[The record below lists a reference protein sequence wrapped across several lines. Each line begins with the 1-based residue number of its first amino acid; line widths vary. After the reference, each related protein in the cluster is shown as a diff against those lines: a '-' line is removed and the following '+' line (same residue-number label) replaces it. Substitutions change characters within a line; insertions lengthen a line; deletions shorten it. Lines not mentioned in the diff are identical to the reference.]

1 MVEVAETLNER
12 ERRGTRA
19 EAMRWTRHTS
29 MVLEGRARVCASVT
43 PDGRRAGPRARR
55 PRRDSRARAVNRDD
69 RRARELARREQEAEE
84 LSRRRDA
91 ARVVSRV
98 VKTDEREEVLGGV
111 TGRTPLMTPE
121 IVAGDEEKERYVA
134 ANEMALMFASGA
146 ILGPLLDH
154 QHSRFDVL
162 HYAEPLKLRFDVI
175 FAPVIHSPFGDIIK
189 FIIPEPAREAFR
201 IIFVNETGV
210 LETGWWVPPLFG
222 VAAIIIGYGTT
233 SLDAVGIRREIRQ
246 FREAEIRRGVK
257 GADPNVRRTKD
268 LIDECKAKPA
278 MGFKPGWLAVNVC
291 ISTFAFQYLASGI
304 LASPQSP
311 FLNDGFVPYHGIDVI
326 LCVWGV
332 LTWYLFD
339 GTSQGLFMASLTAV
353 AGPAAEI
360 TLINVLHLYEYSHPD
375 VFGIPTWIPW
385 VYFCGAPAVG
395 NLSRQVRNVLRE
407 VSSLPGPTTRVI
419 TYEESNWTQRR
430 GGLSAAAYAELDREK
445 RVVNTNVKELPRG
458 RFTILADGPIDISI
472 LAKKREEEIA
482 LMQELKNVR
491 GGTQKRRRA
500 VRRFVAR
507 QKDLKSG
514 RVSVRDKIVRLLV
527 RKKTSPANE
536 PSGTLEGDT
545 KKLERIQGEIER
557 IEATI
562 DEVERMK
569 ALRQRLTVIK
579 ASLDDA
585 RPPLLPKLRRMK
597 SRIDD
602 ALPPPFKPAYE
613 IVEEV
618 LVESFGPVVR
628 DRAPTKL
635 KRAMVG
641 AFENEDARR
650 AALKDMN
657 RELMDVQKELEETLK
672 RSEKKRNVKPVKDVE
687 VAKESGDAKL

>member
-1 MVEVAETLNER
+1 MTVEA
-12 ERRGTRA
+12 
-19 EAMRWTRHTS
+19 
-29 MVLEGRARVCASVT
+29 RARVCASVT
-43 PDGRRAGPRARR
+43 RDARCAMRARARR
-55 PRRDSRARAVNRDD
+55 SRRDARARAANRADD
-69 RRARELARREQEAEE
+69 RRARELARRERELDE
-84 LSRRRDA
+84 LSRSRDA

-98 VKTDEREEVLGGV
+98 VKKDEGEEVLGGV
-111 TGRTPLMTPE
+111 TGRTPVMTPE
-121 IVAGDEEKERYVA
+121 IVAGEEENERYVA
-134 ANEMALMFASGA
+134 ANEIALMFASGA

-175 FAPVIHSPFGDIIK
+175 FAPVIHSPFGDIINS
-189 FIIPEPAREAFR
+189 IVVPEPAREAFR
-201 IIFVNETGV
+201 IVFVNETGV

-233 SLDAVGIRREIRQ
+233 SLDALRIRREVRQ

-257 GADPNVRRTKD
+257 GGDRNVRRTKD
-268 LIDECKAKPA
+268 LISECKAKPA

-311 FLNDGFVPYHGIDVI
+311 FLNGFVPYHGIDLI

-353 AGPAAEI
+353 AGPVAEI
-360 TLINVLHLYEYSHPD
+360 SLINVLHLYEYSHPD

-395 NLSRQVRNVLRE
+395 NLSRQVRNALRE
-407 VSSLPGPTTRVI
+407 MRSLPGPTTRVM

-430 GGLSAAAYAELDREK
+430 RGLASAAYAELDRDK
-445 RVVNTNVKELPRG
+445 RVVNTNVKELPKG
-458 RFTILADGPIDISI
+458 RFTILSDGPIDISI
-472 LAKKREEEIA
+472 LAKKKEEEIA
-482 LMQELKNVR
+482 LMRELKNVR

-507 QKDLKSG
+507 QKDLKNG
-514 RVSVRDKIVRLLV
+514 RESVRDKIVRLLV
-527 RKKTSPANE
+527 RKKTPATNV
-536 PSGTLEGDT
+536 PSSTVEEDT

-557 IEATI
+557 IEATV

-579 ASLDDA
+579 ASLDEA
-585 RPPLLPKLRRMK
+585 RPPLLPKLRRVK

-602 ALPPPFKPAYE
+602 ALPPPFRPAYE

-628 DRAPTKL
+628 DRAPMKL

-650 AALKDMN
+650 AALRDMN
-657 RELMDVQKELEETLK
+657 EDLMSVQKELEDTLK
-672 RSEKKRNVKPVKDVE
+672 RSKKKRNAEPVEDVVASESDDVK
-687 VAKESGDAKL
+687 L